1 MNTQSTWTRL
11 GAKLGIALVSG
22 FLLATSTGC
31 GALGAM
37 SNPKIAFALS
47 ESTPLT
53 VVVRRAT
60 TAKQTAEQVDRLLA
74 STPLDEDSEWVK
86 KLAFT
91 PEEASAV
98 LDVIKTRSG
107 YVSAPLKVLPSEA
120 WAKLLGAVKS
130 EESAQ
135 PNMLTMISAELGQSY
150 GTIVEKKAEIAKL
163 KGELKKEEKAADDAK
178 SDADKKPHED
188 AIAKLEAQITKADD
202 ELDPVI
208 TKFLASAKAN
218 AAKAT
223 AEVREKL
230 GQAVVNL
237 GQAVDDAKVANG
249 AAIVRYPMALPG
261 IQTDIQVVVPN
272 VVADILEEQ
281 TGKRPSLGG
290 FKPDIGLDGTKVS
303 LKLNGLSDEDLGK
316 VEVDE
321 LLTQTVSRTTDWVG
335 DTLALLGTTSMTADA
350 LSFQADTL
358 DAIKDGFASAG
369 WKAPAPVA
377 IAEVQSTPTA
387 AK

>member
-11 GAKLGIALVSG
+11 GAKLAVAVISG

-37 SNPKIAFALS
+37 SNPKVAFALN
-47 ESTPLT
+47 EPAPLS

-60 TAKQTAEQVDRLLA
+60 TAKQTAENVDRLLA
-74 STPLDEDSEWVK
+74 ATPLDEDSAWVK

-91 PEEASAV
+91 PEEASAI
-98 LDVIKTRSG
+98 LEVIKTRSG

-150 GTIVEKKAEIAKL
+150 ATIVEKKAAIAKL

-178 SDADKKPHED
+178 GDADKKAHEE
-188 AIAKLEAQITKADD
+188 ATAKLEAQITKAEG
-202 ELDPVI
+202 ELDPIV
-208 TKFLASAKAN
+208 TKFLTDAKAN

-223 AEVREKL
+223 AEVRERL

-249 AAIVRYPMALPG
+249 AAILRYPMALPG
-261 IQTDIQVVVPN
+261 IQKDIQVVVPD
-272 VVADILEEQ
+272 VVADLLEEQ

-290 FKPDIGLDGTKVS
+290 FKPEIGLDGTKVS
-303 LKLNGLSDEDLGK
+303 LKLNGLSDDDLGK
-316 VEVDE
+316 VEVGE

-335 DTLALLGTTSMTADA
+335 DTLALLVTASTTADA

-358 DAIKDGFASAG
+358 DAIKDGFTSAG

-377 IAEVQSTPTA
+377 IAAVQSAPA
-387 AK
+387 PAK